1 MGLLLW
7 LMFLIFLFYFL
18 RWLADDSAY
27 QVDSRPLRKSTSL
40 KRKSST
46 ISEIKN
52 QNPSFENLRNQNSLK
67 DVNNKVDSFRSTIDV
82 EKGGGKLKFI
92 ATVNDDCEI
101 KIGKEYTDL
110 LDLKSGDQFEIKL
123 GLKGIRL
130 LKVES
135 AENNDFSLKKQLSPL
150 SHWSLSQAVEF
161 QELVDDSIGEM
172 TLDQSSKMLLNT
184 ACDLLIEDKPELANI
199 LKDTSKILSQT
210 SIYSSQ
216 FKREL
221 INTSNSDVIL
231 IMSLLRVP
239 DRIRNIRYEEEF
251 KDDFI
256 PFLVSAEI
264 QNLLIWTVLK
274 ASNIVDKDWNIVRD
288 VNNII
293 LSENIKG
300 KEQEFKDG
308 FSYLMAKDNED
319 FWEKAY
325 YPLMYI
331 LKLELIKESP
341 SPSGLMTTVDKV
353 MPSVIANLGGP
364 NPADAFKMM
373 EPIRNKMD
381 ELGVKGI

>member
-1 MGLLLW
+1 
-7 LMFLIFLFYFL
+7 
-18 RWLADDSAY
+18 
-27 QVDSRPLRKSTSL
+27 
-40 KRKSST
+40 
-46 ISEIKN
+46 
-52 QNPSFENLRNQNSLK
+52 
-67 DVNNKVDSFRSTIDV
+67 
-82 EKGGGKLKFI
+82 
-92 ATVNDDCEI
+92 
-101 KIGKEYTDL
+101 
-110 LDLKSGDQFEIKL
+110 
-123 GLKGIRL
+123 
-130 LKVES
+130 
-135 AENNDFSLKKQLSPL
+135 KQLSPL
-150 SHWSLSQAVEF
+150 SNWSLSQAVEF

-293 LSENIKG
+293 LSDNIKG

-308 FSYLMAKDNED
+308 FSYLIAKDNED

-341 SPSGLMTTVDKV
+341 IPSGLMTTVDKV

-381 ELGVKGI
+381 QLGVKGI